1 MIQIEPHWLI
11 SIPVAFGLG
20 WIAARWDKRLEQAEN
35 EAEQS
40 LKQKSTF
47 KGLNLLLNE
56 QPDKAIDA
64 LVQVAQL
71 DSETTELH
79 FALGSLFRRRGE
91 TERAI
96 RVHQHLAN
104 RTDIAQKDRDHA
116 SYELGRDFLRAGL
129 LDRAEVSLNRVGAGK
144 YNTPAKI
151 SLLEMYQ
158 IEKDWRKSIVS
169 ASELEESEGANSRH
183 YQIAHFYCEIA
194 QDALRRKD
202 LNAAEEAIERALQA
216 VPLHIRAT
224 ILKGDLLIAQQRP
237 KEAISIWAEIE
248 AHHPMYLPLIADRWM
263 SAHAEIGFELL
274 GLNRLKSN
282 LPKQASGELL
292 DIVFK
297 HTMRLEGP
305 EQAEELVAEVMRYS
319 PSLTALAKRLEARK
333 AIALAKAD
341 DTNSTDLQVTLDLLK
356 QKTNSLARYT
366 CGSCGFRAKRFY
378 WQCPGCNNWDSYSPK
393 RSEGVVPSGPS
404 M

>member
-11 SIPVAFGLG
+11 SIPIAFGLG
-20 WIAARWDKRLEQAEN
+20 WLAARWDKRLEQAEN
-35 EAEQS
+35 EAEQT

-47 KGLNLLLNE
+47 QGLNLLLNE

-71 DSETTELH
+71 DSETSELH

-104 RTDIAQKDRDHA
+104 RQDIPQKDRDHA

-129 LDRAEVSLNRVGAGK
+129 LDRAEVSLNRVGEGK
-144 YNTPAKI
+144 YSTPAKI
-151 SLLEMYQ
+151 ALLEMYQ

-169 ASELEESEGANSRH
+169 AAELEDFEGAQSRH

-202 LNAAEEAIERALQA
+202 LSAAEEAIERALQA
-216 VPLHIRAT
+216 VPLHIRGT
-224 ILKGDLLIAQQRP
+224 ILKGDLLIASQRP
-237 KEAISIWAEIE
+237 KEAIAVWAEIE
-248 AHHPMYLPLIADRWM
+248 GHHPMYLPLIADRWM
-263 SAHAEIGFELL
+263 AAHAEIGFEVL

-282 LPKQASGELL
+282 LPKQAGGELL

-297 HTMRLEGP
+297 HSMRLEGAV
-305 EQAEELVAEVMRYS
+305 QAEELVAEVMRYS

-333 AIALAKAD
+333 AIALAGEDQANLAD
-341 DTNSTDLQVTLDLLK
+341 IQITLDLLK
-356 QKTNSLARYT
+356 QKTSSLARYT

-378 WQCPGCNNWDSYSPK
+378 WQCPGCNNWDAYSPK
-393 RSEGVVPSGPS
+393 RSEGAAPSGPS